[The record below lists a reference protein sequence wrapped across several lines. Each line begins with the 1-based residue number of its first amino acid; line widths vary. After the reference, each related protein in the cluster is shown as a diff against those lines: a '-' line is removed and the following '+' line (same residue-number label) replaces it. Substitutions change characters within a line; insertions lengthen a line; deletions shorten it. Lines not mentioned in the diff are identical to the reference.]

1 MKFHVETQYGVE
13 YKYNTI
19 KGIQHIVFN
28 NKADFERYFINRY
41 NSVPNVYFSKRV
53 LYKFRWWSIV
63 DIDKNQ
69 KILVIDSV

>member
-1 MKFHVETQYGVE
+1 VL
-13 YKYNTI
+13 
-19 KGIQHIVFN
+19 
-28 NKADFERYFINRY
+28 AYFIPESESVSTKIRKGKTKTVPAGFNYRLSL
-41 NSVPNVYFSKRV
+41 NSYVYFSKRV